1 MVAIPAIDIIDGH
14 CVRLT
19 EGSFDSAK
27 VYGGNPATTAKSFA
41 QDGAERLHVVDLD
54 AARGK
59 GDNRQSIAMIRK
71 AFSGLLEVG
80 GGVRTSEDVQ
90 QLLDLGVDRIVIGT
104 ALVTKPKEVENWISL
119 HGGVF
124 IAGIDA
130 RDGMVKISGWQQSSE
145 IEVVDLADQARDMGM
160 VEIIYTNIARDGTM
174 EGPDIDY
181 ATSLADISGIPVI
194 LSGGVGSLSD
204 LEQLA
209 MEPTRGIS
217 GIIFGMALYE
227 GRINLAKAISI
238 LRGER

>member
-1 MVAIPAIDIIDGH
+1 MVAIPAIDIIDGR

-19 EGSFDSAK
+19 EGSFDSVK
-27 VYGGNPATTAKSFA
+27 VYGGHPAATAKSFA

-59 GDNRQSIAMIRK
+59 GDNRPGIATIRE
-71 AFSGLLEVG
+71 AFSGVLEVG
-80 GGVRTSEDVQ
+80 GGVRTSDDVQ
-90 QLLDLGVDRIVIGT
+90 QLLDLGADRIVVGT
-104 ALVTKPKEVENWISL
+104 ALATKPKEVEHWISL
-119 HGGVF
+119 YGGVF

-145 IEVVDLADQARDMGM
+145 IEAADLAVQSRDMGM

-174 EGPDIDY
+174 KGPDIDY
-181 ATSLADISGIPVI
+181 AASLADISGIPVI
-194 LSGGVGSLSD
+194 LSGGVGSMSD

-209 MEPTRGIS
+209 MKPSSGIS

-227 GRINLAKAISI
+227 GRINLPKAISI
-238 LRGER
+238 LGGGI